1 MVAPLPRPCPSR
13 AGLIPSMFQLIE
25 QVPQLILAAVETT
38 PLLGYAVIALVMLLE
53 NVVPPI
59 PSEVV
64 MPLAGF
70 LIQQG
75 KLEVV
80 PTVLAG
86 LLGTVLGAWFW
97 YGLGRMV
104 NERRL
109 EAWLQR
115 HGRWF
120 GLRPEDL
127 ARSRRW
133 FHRHGVAVVFWGRI
147 IPGVRTFVSLPAG
160 IELMPQPLF
169 LAWTT
174 AGSLIWI
181 VLLTVAGQAL
191 GAGYGQVAERLK
203 PFTHVLI
210 LVGGIALLAA
220 LCWIGLRVLRR
231 RR

>member
-1 MVAPLPRPCPSR
+1 MASL
-13 AGLIPSMFQLIE
+13 LDQIPALLLS
-25 QVPQLILAAVETT
+25 AVEAN
-38 PLLGYAVIALVMLLE
+38 PLVGYGAIVLVMLLE

-75 KLEVV
+75 KLQLL

-97 YGLGRMV
+97 YGIGRMI
-104 NERRL
+104 NEQRL
-109 EAWLQR
+109 ESWLR
-115 HGRWF
+115 RYGRWL

-133 FHRHGVAVVFWGRI
+133 FNSHGVAVVFWGRV
-147 IPGVRTFVSLPAG
+147 IPGIRTFVSLPAG

-174 AGSLIWI
+174 AGSLLWI
-181 VLLTVAGQAL
+181 VLLTLAGQAL
-191 GAGYGQVAERLK
+191 GSGYASVAESLK
-203 PFTHVLI
+203 PFSAVLKV
-210 LVGGIALLAA
+210 LLGLALLTGV
-220 LCWIGLRVLRR
+220 CWVGLRLLRAR
-231 RR
+231 NRAE